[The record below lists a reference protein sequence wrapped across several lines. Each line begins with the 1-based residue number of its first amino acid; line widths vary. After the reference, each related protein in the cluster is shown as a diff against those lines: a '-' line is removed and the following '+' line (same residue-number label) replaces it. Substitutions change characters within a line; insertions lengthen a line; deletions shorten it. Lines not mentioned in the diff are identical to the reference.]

1 MNDPTA
7 APEGAPLPRT
17 PTFAMPTVERVRA
30 FYHPLCVLARSHFG
44 GSLGGRLLL
53 VDGLE
58 REGDAL
64 LIAASIAGAAS
75 LALELRPDAVRHCV
89 RNGIVD
95 FAVRTLEEAL
105 RVLKNEIRKQQPI
118 VVLLQQEAAMAL
130 PAMVERGAQPDL
142 MRWLD
147 AAPAVATLRERG
159 ALAIPGPVE
168 ILEPTEQLP
177 PTAQQVRWSAAEGG
191 SAALR
196 QLDQLALEIL
206 PVEDCERQDWIARA
220 PRYLSRALRLER
232 GVPMSSAETQAFLT
246 AVDERCQQGT
256 LTRPVAV
263 TADGRTYLF
272 NETAP

>member
-1 MNDPTA
+1 
-7 APEGAPLPRT
+7 
-17 PTFAMPTVERVRA
+17 MPSVERVRA
-30 FYHPLCVLARSHFG
+30 FYHSLCAVAASRFA

-75 LALELRPDAVRHCV
+75 LTLELRPEAVRHCV

-118 VVLLQQEAAMAL
+118 VVLLQQDTDSAL
-130 PAMVERGAQPDL
+130 RAMVARGAQPDL

-147 AAPAVATLRERG
+147 AAPAAATLRERG
-159 ALAIPGPVE
+159 AVSAPESAERLSDM
-168 ILEPTEQLP
+168 
-177 PTAQQVRWSAAEGG
+177 AQDVSWSAAEGG
-191 SAALR
+191 GAALR
-196 QLDQLALEIL
+196 YLDQLALEVL
-206 PVEDCERQDWIARA
+206 PAADRERQNWIARA

-232 GVPMSSAETQAFLT
+232 GVAMNAAEMQAFLT
-246 AVDERCQQGT
+246 AVEERCQQGT
-256 LTRPVAV
+256 LSKPVEVKAE
-263 TADGRTYLF
+263 GRTYLF
-272 NETAP
+272 NQIAPEVNDTAT